1 MIQDPFSL
9 KDKTIIV
16 TGASSGIGRAIAV
29 ACSQQGGKVIIIGR
43 NKDKLDQTNTLLI
56 GEGHNILVVDLT
68 QEESVVSIVN
78 DLPSVDGVVHCAGIG
93 QKVFCRDVT
102 KDDFSSVIYSNL
114 FAPVILQKHLMEAKK
129 IKKEASIVFMAS
141 YASEAPS
148 VGNALYSASKGG
160 LISYAKCLSLELA
173 PRKIRVNCISPA
185 MVWTDLIRGKDLEDE
200 DLRQEEMK
208 YPLKRYA
215 QPDDIAYL
223 AVYLL
228 ADVSSWMT
236 GSVINITGGTRV
248 L

>member
-1 MIQDPFSL
+1 MIQEPFSL
-9 KDKTIIV
+9 KDKTILV

-29 ACSQQGGKVIIIGR
+29 ACSQQGGKVIILGR
-43 NKDKLDQTNTLLI
+43 NKDKLDQTNALLI
-56 GEGHNILVVDLT
+56 GDGHSILVGDLT
-68 QEESVVSIVN
+68 QEESIVSIVN
-78 DLPSVDGVVHCAGIG
+78 DLPSLDGVVHCAGIG

-102 KDDFSSVIYSNL
+102 KDDFSTVINSNL
-114 FAPVILQKHLMEAKK
+114 FAPIILQKHLMEEKK

-185 MVWTDLIRGKDLEDE
+185 MVWTDLIRGKDLEDD

-223 AVYLL
+223 AIYLL
-228 ADVSSWMT
+228 ADASSWMT

>member
-1 MIQDPFSL
+1 MIQEPFSL

-43 NKDKLDQTNTLLI
+43 NKDKLNQTNDLLI
-56 GEGHNILVVDLT
+56 GDGHSILVVDLT
-68 QEESVVSIVN
+68 QEESVVSTVN

-102 KDDFSSVIYSNL
+102 KNDFSSVINSNL

>member
-1 MIQDPFSL
+1 MIQEPFSL

-43 NKDKLDQTNTLLI
+43 NKDKLNQTNDLLI
-56 GEGHNILVVDLT
+56 GDGHSILVVDLT

-102 KDDFSSVIYSNL
+102 KNDFSSVINSNL
-114 FAPVILQKHLMEAKK
+114 FAPVILQKYLMEAKK